1 MQFELLLLLL
11 KLAIFLVLAALLH
24 VRARLTRG
32 VHEGRQ
38 RSDPPLADSLHA
50 VAETVSRVPQINVF
64 LHIGKRLLVRT
75 GGFQPVHDIIRVVAR
90 LIVQAVPLHN
100 AAHLIGKLF
109 ARPVAALRVL
119 AAPCLI
125 RAVKQV
131 MHRLVCIEASL
142 AAEIVLIQS
151 LRRLHGGRVDSCLVR
166 LTHHA
171 GSMQQLSRLIQ
182 PFCRRA
188 VVGHAHTDSHFVAV
202 LIKRG
207 TGLRVVVIT
216 ELAPQSVVLRVQLCL
231 PVRIVGPVP
240 VHGILEKLRQRRV
253 AVSCTLL
260 VSGQVLAW
268 IASLLCGL
276 LGRKPVHIR
285 NAGTLCTVQ
294 QLLRTSQA
302 ERILLCALRSL
313 YNRRA
318 PLR

>member
-1 MQFELLLLLL
+1 
-11 KLAIFLVLAALLH
+11 
-24 VRARLTRG
+24 
-32 VHEGRQ
+32 
-38 RSDPPLADSLHA
+38 
-50 VAETVSRVPQINVF
+50 
-64 LHIGKRLLVRT
+64 
-75 GGFQPVHDIIRVVAR
+75 
-90 LIVQAVPLHN
+90 
-100 AAHLIGKLF
+100 
-109 ARPVAALRVL
+109 
-119 AAPCLI
+119 
-125 RAVKQV
+125 
-131 MHRLVCIEASL
+131 MHRLVCIVAGL

-151 LRRLHGGRVDSCLVR
+151 LRRLHGGRVDGCLVC

-171 GSMQQLSRLIQ
+171 GSMQQLCCLIQ
-182 PFCRRA
+182 PFGRLA
-188 VVGHAHTDSHFVAV
+188 AVGHAHAGSHFVAV
-202 LIKRG
+202 LIKRD
-207 TGLRVVVIT
+207 TGLRIVLIT

-231 PVRIVGPVP
+231 SVRIAGLVP
-240 VHGILEKLRQRRV
+240 VHGVLEKLRQRRV

-260 VSGQVLAW
+260 VSGQVLAR